1 VPAENLHRCQDGCS
15 GPSSAW
21 REAVGF
27 FLKVRRERPKEEGA
41 DAKDGVDAQGWALQ
55 LKEEEIT
62 MALSILTNT
71 ASLNAQRNLSQTG
84 KALSANFSRLSSGMR
99 INTAGDDA
107 AGLAISERMKSQ
119 IRSMSQAERNSN
131 DGISLLQT
139 AEGAMNENSGI
150 LVRMRELSMQSA
162 NGTLG
167 QGERDALQ
175 TEFGQLTSEID
186 RIANVTQFNGRN
198 LLDGSNATFT
208 FQVGINTTAGQDTID
223 ATMSNMKAAT
233 YGTNATDLTG
243 LDISSSAGATAALTA
258 LDTAIDDTSTARA
271 GLGATQNRLQ
281 VTVTNLQ
288 SARENLSAANS
299 RIRDVDVA
307 EESAAMT
314 RNNILSQAGMAVLS
328 QANQLPSLAPPLL
341 RGFFTC
347 TTLAGRG
354 AARPPRF
361 SASSSALIQLGL
373 DCRT

>member
-1 VPAENLHRCQDGCS
+1 ME
-15 GPSSAW
+15 
-21 REAVGF
+21 
-27 FLKVRRERPKEEGA
+27 RRQGRRHRPK
-41 DAKDGVDAQGWALQ
+41 DGRTQ
-55 LKEEEIT
+55 LKEEEHI

-71 ASLNAQRNLSQTG
+71 SSLNAQRNLSQTG
-84 KALSANFSRLSSGMR
+84 RALSANFGRLSSGMR

-119 IRSMSQAERNSN
+119 IRSMSQAERNAN

-150 LVRMRELSMQSA
+150 LIRMRELAMQSA

-167 QGERDALQ
+167 DGEKDALQ
-175 TEFGQLTSEID
+175 VEFGEMVNEIE
-186 RIANVTQFNGRN
+186 RIASVTQFNGRN

-208 FQVGINTTAGQDTID
+208 FQVGINTTAGEDTID
-223 ATMSNMKAAT
+223 ATMVDLTSAN
-233 YGTNATDLTG
+233 YGAGATDLTA
-243 LDISSSAGATAALTA
+243 LDIGSAGDVNAALTA

-288 SARENLSAANS
+288 GARENLSAANS

-314 RNNILSQAGMAVLS
+314 RNNILSQAGLAVLS
-328 QANQLPSLAPPLL
+328 QANQLPSMALSLL
-341 RGFFTC
+341 RG
-347 TTLAGRG
+347 
-354 AARPPRF
+354 
-361 SASSSALIQLGL
+361 
-373 DCRT
+373 